1 MRRCASRTPVAQLAR
16 RGGYRSAIA
25 SGLRGGVSL
34 LRSSDRDFD
43 LLKALH
49 RDVVRVFG
57 YWPVRQIHEPVIG
70 LFDECSAHQK
80 NMGLTHRQ

>member
-1 MRRCASRTPVAQLAR
+1 
-16 RGGYRSAIA
+16 
-25 SGLRGGVSL
+25 
-34 LRSSDRDFD
+34 
-43 LLKALH
+43 
-49 RDVVRVFG
+49 VFG